1 MLQVL
6 PQFIPKATVE
16 FRSVI
21 GVRNRKAIELQNPNK
36 VPIKY
41 NVTLEVRDNT
51 PLLPI
56 RFPLMQTGEGP
67 GVKDRNRHQALRV

>member
-1 MLQVL
+1 LLQVL

-41 NVTLEVRDNT
+41 NVTLEVRDNVS
-51 PLLPI
+51 P
-56 RFPLMQTGEGP
+56 
-67 GVKDRNRHQALRV
+67 